1 MGDTQ
6 AMAYRVGIP
15 YGAYWSTP
23 FARWQGSFANLN
35 SVEMAAHVAGRELEK
50 RSIAGDIFDYGV
62 LGMTVPQHHS
72 FYGLP
77 WLLGMIGAPEVGGPT
92 INQACATGTR
102 ALLAAAQ
109 EIGSG
114 LATTALV
121 VACDRTSNG
130 PHIYYPN
137 AGAPGGTGASEDWVL
152 DNFSCDPLGGHAMID
167 TAENIAGKHRIAT
180 ERQHALVLR
189 RQAQYQD
196 ALADG
201 RAFQKRYMTLPFEV
215 PAPNYRKTA
224 TTLDT
229 DEGVVASTEDG
240 LAKLR
245 PVRENGSVTYGAQTY
260 PADGSAAII
269 VTTPERAAE
278 LSTDANVVVEILG
291 FGMARTEL
299 GFMPEATIPAARRA
313 LDQAG
318 RTIGDMDAIKSHN
331 PFAVND
337 IVFAEETGADLDA
350 MNNYGCS
357 LIWGHPQGPTALRA
371 IIELIEELA
380 MRGGGHGL
388 FEGCAAGDT
397 AMAAVVRVGDRS

>member
-1 MGDTQ
+1 
-6 AMAYRVGIP
+6 
-15 YGAYWSTP
+15 
-23 FARWQGSFANLN
+23 
-35 SVEMAAHVAGRELEK
+35 MAAHVAGRELEK
-50 RSIAGDIFDYGV
+50 RSIAVDRFDFGV

-77 WLLGMIGAPEVGGPT
+77 WFTGLIGGGGVGGPT

-109 EIGSG
+109 EIDSG
-114 LATTALV
+114 LAETVLV
-121 VACDRTSNG
+121 VTCDRTSNG

-137 AGAPGGTGASEDWVL
+137 PGGPGGTGASEDWVM

-167 TAENIAGKHRIAT
+167 TAENVAAKHRITAD
-180 ERQHALVLR
+180 RQHALVLR
-189 RQAQYQD
+189 RQEQYGD
-196 ALADG
+196 ALADD
-201 RAFQKRYMTLPFEV
+201 RAFQKRFMTLPFEV
-215 PAPNYRKTA
+215 PAPKYRKA
-224 TTLDT
+224 AAIVEG
-229 DEGVVASTEDG
+229 DEGVAVSTAED
-240 LAKLR
+240 LARLR
-245 PVRENGSVTYGAQTY
+245 PVRENGSVTHGAQTH
-260 PADGSAAII
+260 PADGSAAMI
-269 VTTPERAAE
+269 VTTPEKAGD
-278 LSTDANVVVEILG
+278 LSSDPNIVVEILG
-291 FGMARTEL
+291 FGLARADL
-299 GFMPEATIPAARRA
+299 AFMPEATIPAARRA

-318 RTIGDMDAIKSHN
+318 RAIGDMDAIKSHN

-337 IVFAEETGADLDA
+337 IVFAKETGADLDA

>member
-1 MGDTQ
+1 MT
-6 AMAYRVGIP
+6 YRAQIP

-23 FARWQGSFANLN
+23 FARWQGSLANLN
-35 SVEMAAHVAGRELEK
+35 SVELAAHVAKRELAE
-50 RSIAGDIFDYGV
+50 RSIGADTFDYGV
-62 LGMTVPQHHS
+62 LGMTVPQQHS

-77 WLLGMIGAPEVGGPT
+77 WLMGMIGASDVGGPT
-92 INQACATGTR
+92 ISQACATGTR
-102 ALLAAAQ
+102 TLLAAAQ
-109 EIGSG
+109 EIESG
-114 LATTALV
+114 LAESALV
-121 VACDRTSNG
+121 VTCDRTSNG

-137 AGAPGGTGASEDWVL
+137 AKAPGGTGAAEDWVW

-167 TAENIAGKHRIAT
+167 TAENIAGKHQIET

-196 ALADG
+196 ALADD

-224 TTLDT
+224 GAMEG

-245 PVRENGSVTYGAQTY
+245 PVRPDGSVTFGAQTY

-269 VTTPERAAE
+269 VTTPERAQE
-278 LSTDANVVVEILG
+278 LSTDDSIEIEILG
-291 FGMARTEL
+291 FGLARAEL
-299 GFMPEATIPAARRA
+299 AYMPEATIPAARQA

-318 RTIGDMDAIKSHN
+318 VAIAETDAIKLHN

-337 IVFAEETGADLDA
+337 IVFAKETGTDLEA

-357 LIWGHPQGPTALRA
+357 LIWGHPQGPTALRT

-380 MRGGGHGL
+380 LRGGGCGL
-388 FEGCAAGDT
+388 FTGCAAGDT
-397 AMAAVVRVGDRS
+397 AMAAVLRVGDR

>member
-1 MGDTQ
+1 LVT
-6 AMAYRVGIP
+6 YRAQIP

-35 SVEMAAHVAGRELEK
+35 SVEMAAHVARRELES
-50 RSIAGDIFDYGV
+50 RAIAAERFDYGV

-72 FYGLP
+72 FYGMP
-77 WLLGMIGAPEVGGPT
+77 WLMGMIGAPEVGGPT

-109 EIGSG
+109 EIESG

-121 VACDRTSNG
+121 MTCDRTSNG

-137 AGAPGGTGASEDWVL
+137 ARAPGGTGASEDWVL

-167 TAENIAGKHRIAT
+167 TAENVTGKHQVTT
-180 ERQHALVLR
+180 EEQHALVLR

-196 ALADG
+196 ALADD

-215 PAPNYRKTA
+215 PSTNYRRVA
-224 TTLDT
+224 GQLEG
-229 DEGVVASTEDG
+229 DEGVVPSSEEG

-245 PVRENGSVTYGAQTY
+245 PIREGGSVTYGAQTY
-260 PADGSAAII
+260 PADGSAAMV
-269 VTTPERAAE
+269 VTTPERARE
-278 LSTDANVVVEILG
+278 LSAEPHVMVEILG
-291 FGMARTEL
+291 FGLARTEL
-299 GFMPEATIPAARRA
+299 AFMPEATIPAARAA
-313 LDQAG
+313 LDQAALG
-318 RTIGDMDAIKSHN
+318 IADMDAIKSHN

-337 IVFAEETGADLDA
+337 IVFARETGADLDA
-350 MNNYGCS
+350 MNNYGCP

-380 MRGGGHGL
+380 LRGGGCGL

-397 AMAAVVRVGDRS
+397 AMATVIRVGDR